1 MMKKTTI
8 WAISLF
14 TLILAPIFFGV
25 FSQGTI
31 LVSSNND
38 EMAIVSY
45 KLFINEFMAD
55 NDGAVIS
62 PQGIFSDWI
71 ELYNAANEK
80 IDLSGMYLTN
90 DLAHAKGWEFPNGTL
105 IEPGDYLVI
114 WVGNFA
120 GQKGLNANFP
130 LNANGG
136 EIGLF
141 DQDGKTLI
149 DSILYGKQIR
159 DVSYGRAPDGSS
171 TWHHMTTPTPNA
183 ANMLDNPP
191 EKTSIWTV
199 AVIISL
205 ILLVSGTVI
214 IAGKIMERRRQL

>member
-8 WAISLF
+8 WAITLS
-14 TLILAPIFFGV
+14 TLILAPIFFGI
-25 FSQGTI
+25 FSQGTS
-31 LVSSNND
+31 LVSSNSD
-38 EMAIVSY
+38 ERAIVSD

-62 PQGIFSDWI
+62 PQGTFSDWI
-71 ELYNAANEK
+71 ELYNAADET

-90 DLAHAKGWEFPNGTL
+90 DLAHPKDWEFPDGTL
-105 IEPGDYLVI
+105 IEPGAYLII

-120 GQKGLNANFP
+120 GQEGLNANFP
-130 LNANGG
+130 LNANSG

-141 DQDGKTLI
+141 DQDGKILI
-149 DSILYGKQIR
+149 DSITYGKQIR

-183 ANMLDNPP
+183 ANILDDPP

-199 AVIISL
+199 ALIISL
-205 ILLVSGTVI
+205 ILLVSGLVI